1 MDDKDSRIAELEAIV
16 FDLRQYVVALEE
28 KVDILISQQK

>member
-1 MDDKDSRIAELEAIV
+1 MDEKDLRIKELEDML

-28 KVDILISQQK
+28 KVDIFILQQK